1 MHGGRAPCA
10 KRPARAAPGGSNRAG
25 HRVAERHG
33 APHARGQAVGA
44 VPGLALWAPC
54 AANWPGHA
62 TERYVGPW
70 NAKTKTPILLISNRF
85 DPATGYR
92 NAQVAQR
99 RLGNAVLLTENGFG
113 HQSPQ

>member
-1 MHGGRAPCA
+1 MRETTGPRGSRGQQPCRSSRGRASWGTSRTWASCGGR
-10 KRPARAAPGGSNRAG
+10 SWAG
-25 HRVAERHG
+25 
-33 APHARGQAVGA
+33 AVGS
-44 VPGLALWAPC
+44 VRGD
-54 AANWPGHA
+54 WPGHA

-85 DPATGYR
+85 DPATGYC